1 MADQL
6 VRIANIDYHIEHEVR
21 FRGQRQGYMSRTRHS
36 LETSMQA
43 QETDRQ
49 ENEDRDFVASLEKG
63 LLVIEAFDANRPRL
77 TLSDVAKI
85 TGITRAAA
93 RRYLRT
99 LTKLNYA
106 DFDGRYFS
114 LSPRIL
120 RLGYAYLSSTALAT
134 RLQPFLER
142 ISEETGESSSAAVL
156 DGDDIVYIARSAT
169 RRIMSIGLGV
179 GSRLPAYCTSLGR
192 VILAH
197 QPPEIIEAY
206 LKRVRMEPRTP
217 KTITDKDKLRA
228 VLEATKQQ
236 GYAIINEELEFG
248 LRSIA
253 VPLVQKNGQITIG
266 LNISAQAARVPA
278 SEMEERFLPALRTAS
293 EALRYTL

>member
-1 MADQL
+1 
-6 VRIANIDYHIEHEVR
+6 
-21 FRGQRQGYMSRTRHS
+21 
-36 LETSMQA
+36 MQA
-43 QETDRQ
+43 HETTKQDS
-49 ENEDRDFVASLEKG
+49 EDRDFVASLEKG
-63 LLVIEAFDANRPRL
+63 LQVIEAFDANRPRL
-77 TLSDVAKI
+77 TLTDVAKI

-99 LTKLNYA
+99 LTKLHYA

-197 QPPEIIEAY
+197 QPTEGIEAY
-206 LKRVRMEPRTP
+206 LQRVRLEPRTP
-217 KTITDKDKLRA
+217 KTITSKDELRR
-228 VLEATKQQ
+228 VLENTRQQ
-236 GYAIINEELEFG
+236 GYAIVNEELELG

-253 VPLVQKNGQITIG
+253 VPLVQNGQVTIA
-266 LNISAQAARVPA
+266 LNLSAQAARVPA
-278 SEMEERFLPALRTAS
+278 SEMEERFLPALRAAS

>member
-1 MADQL
+1 M
-6 VRIANIDYHIEHEVR
+6 NKIEAE
-21 FRGQRQGYMSRTRHS
+21 
-36 LETSMQA
+36 
-43 QETDRQ
+43 DRAAG
-49 ENEDRDFVASLEKG
+49 DRDFVASLEKG
-63 LLVIEAFDANRPRL
+63 LAVIEAFDASRPRL
-77 TLSDVAKI
+77 TLSDVAKL

-114 LSPRIL
+114 LNPRIL
-120 RLGYAYLSSTALAT
+120 RLGYAYLSSTSLSA

-142 ISEETGESSSAAVL
+142 ISEQTGESSSAALL
-156 DGDDIVYIARSAT
+156 DGDDIVYVARSAT

-192 VILAH
+192 AILAY
-197 QPPEIIEAY
+197 QSPEEIEAY
-206 LKRVRMEPRTP
+206 LHRVKLEPRTP
-217 KTITDKDKLRA
+217 KTIIKKTELREALDA
-228 VLEATKQQ
+228 VHAKGFAL
-236 GYAIINEELEFG
+236 IDEELEFG

-253 VPLVQKNGQITIG
+253 VPLIQKDHRVIIA

-278 SEMEERFLPALRTAS
+278 DEMVERFLPALREAS
-293 EALRYTL
+293 EALRYTF

>member
-1 MADQL
+1 MQDLEAKDQ
-6 VRIANIDYHIEHEVR
+6 AGN
-21 FRGQRQGYMSRTRHS
+21 
-36 LETSMQA
+36 
-43 QETDRQ
+43 
-49 ENEDRDFVASLEKG
+49 DRDFVASLEKG
-63 LLVIEAFDANRPRL
+63 LLVIEAFDASRPRL
-77 TLSDVAKI
+77 TLSDVAKL

-120 RLGYAYLSSTALAT
+120 RLGYAYLSSTSLST

-142 ISEETGESSSAAVL
+142 ISEETGESSSAAIL

-192 VILAH
+192 AILAY
-197 QPPEIIEAY
+197 QPEKEIEAY
-206 LKRVRMEPRTP
+206 LQRVRLEPRTP
-217 KTITDKDKLRA
+217 KTVTSKAELRTI
-228 VLEATKQQ
+228 LEATRAQ
-236 GYAIINEELEFG
+236 GYALVNEELEFG
-248 LRSIA
+248 LRSIS
-253 VPLVQKNGQITIG
+253 VPLIQKNGQVLIA
-266 LNISAQAARVPA
+266 LNVSAQAGRISAA
-278 SEMEERFLPALRTAS
+278 EMEKQLLPSLRAAS
-293 EALRYTL
+293 EALRYTF

>member
-1 MADQL
+1 MRGHSIEDQ
-6 VRIANIDYHIEHEVR
+6 AGN
-21 FRGQRQGYMSRTRHS
+21 
-36 LETSMQA
+36 
-43 QETDRQ
+43 
-49 ENEDRDFVASLEKG
+49 DRDFVASLEKG
-63 LLVIEAFDANRPRL
+63 LLVIEAFDANRSKL
-77 TLSDVAKI
+77 TLSDVAKL

-93 RRYLRT
+93 RRYLLT

-120 RLGYAYLSSTALAT
+120 RLGYAYLSSTSLSA
-134 RLQPFLER
+134 RVQPFLER

-192 VILAH
+192 AILAY
-197 QPPEIIEAY
+197 QPPEVIDVY
-206 LKRVRMEPRTP
+206 LQRVRLEAKTP
-217 KTITDKDKLRA
+217 KTVTDKAELRR
-228 VLEATKQQ
+228 VLEAARAQ
-236 GYAIINEELEFG
+236 GYALVNEELEFG

-253 VPLVQKNGQITIG
+253 VPVIQKTGQVTIA
-266 LNISAQAARVPA
+266 LNLSAQAGRI
-278 SEMEERFLPALRTAS
+278 STDEMKERFLPSLNAAS
-293 EALRYTL
+293 EALRYIL

>member
-1 MADQL
+1 MLAEDAD
-6 VRIANIDYHIEHEVR
+6 N
-21 FRGQRQGYMSRTRHS
+21 QGS
-36 LETSMQA
+36 
-43 QETDRQ
+43 
-49 ENEDRDFVASLEKG
+49 EDRDFVASLEKG
-63 LLVIEAFDANRPRL
+63 LLVIEAFDASRPRL
-77 TLSDVAKI
+77 TLSDVSRI

-99 LTKLNYA
+99 LTRLNYA

-120 RLGYAYLSSTALAT
+120 RLGYAYLSSTALPT
-134 RLQPFLER
+134 RLQPYLER

-156 DGDDIVYIARSAT
+156 DGDEIVYIARAAT

-192 VILAH
+192 AILAY
-197 QPPEIIEAY
+197 QSPETLEAY
-206 LKRVRMEPRTP
+206 LKRVRLEPRTP
-217 KTITDKDKLRA
+217 KTITDRDALRD
-228 VLEATKQQ
+228 VLEATRRQ
-236 GYAIINEELEFG
+236 GYAMVNEELELG

-253 VPLVQKNGQITIG
+253 VPLVQKNGQVSIA

-278 SEMEERFLPALRTAS
+278 AEMEERFLPALRSAS